1 MQSNLTSIFQAI
13 GGIGIFLLGMMIMTE
28 GFKQLT
34 GNRIRMAL
42 MQFTNS
48 PTSGAITGM
57 ISTMILQSSSATIVA
72 AVGFVGV
79 GMMQFSEALGIIFGA
94 NIGTTITGWLVALF
108 GFKFNLTEIAFPLIF
123 LGMVLKLFSKG
134 KLAIIGYSI
143 AGFSLIFVAIGLMQE
158 GMKGFEGVIL
168 SDYLPTD
175 SWIGRLELIGLG
187 VIATFI
193 TQSSSAGVATTLTLL
208 FAQMISFE
216 QAVALVIG
224 MDIGTTITPLL
235 ATIGGST
242 DVKRTGLSHVI
253 YNLFTGV
260 GAFFLITP
268 YIYLWHTF
276 SPYPLMENTE
286 VALVAFHSLF
296 NILGVLI
303 VLPFTRNFAHLIE
316 KLVPSND
323 RYLYE
328 LDYSLPKK
336 EPKLA
341 LLSLQQAIQK
351 TFLAS
356 LLYINEQ
363 LNETEDKTVE
373 LRVLQKSMD
382 ELQEY
387 MEKISLIKE
396 GEKEWEQLMALLH
409 GMNHLDRLIDR
420 CEELRDESITLLHS
434 EELLHGTLLLTKQNS
449 TIIELFAQNN
459 FEKALSVSLM
469 ATQEISQSLELLRD
483 KIIFNIAKD
492 YMDHYTGVEIL
503 NEIKWLKRMNTHI
516 DKVITYYE
524 KALHAG
530 IKENPK

>member
-1 MQSNLTSIFQAI
+1 
-13 GGIGIFLLGMMIMTE
+13 
-28 GFKQLT
+28 
-34 GNRIRMAL
+34 
-42 MQFTNS
+42 
-48 PTSGAITGM
+48 
-57 ISTMILQSSSATIVA
+57 
-72 AVGFVGV
+72 
-79 GMMQFSEALGIIFGA
+79 
-94 NIGTTITGWLVALF
+94 
-108 GFKFNLTEIAFPLIF
+108 
-123 LGMVLKLFSKG
+123 
-134 KLAIIGYSI
+134 
-143 AGFSLIFVAIGLMQE
+143 
-158 GMKGFEGVIL
+158 
-168 SDYLPTD
+168 
-175 SWIGRLELIGLG
+175 
-187 VIATFI
+187 
-193 TQSSSAGVATTLTLL
+193 
-208 FAQMISFE
+208 
-216 QAVALVIG
+216 
-224 MDIGTTITPLL
+224 
-235 ATIGGST
+235 
-242 DVKRTGLSHVI
+242 
-253 YNLFTGV
+253 
-260 GAFFLITP
+260 
-268 YIYLWHTF
+268 
-276 SPYPLMENTE
+276 
-286 VALVAFHSLF
+286 
-296 NILGVLI
+296 LGVLI

-530 IKENPK
+530 IKENQK